1 MHHDEKQ
8 SIRRRR
14 RRPPLPGRSVL
25 KIGRG
30 VAVLV
35 AVGLAFGLAAIV
47 PAAADAPADAPKH
60 QGGKKTTFVAAVPGT
75 DAYIGVVVG
84 KESAAAYL
92 CDGATLDEWLTGAES
107 NGILALESESG
118 STLVASRSGSKL
130 RGTLV
135 LFDNQT
141 LTFDAVKAKGKAGV
155 FRAGD
160 TVDGVTLAETWVRL
174 ADGTTRGAGGVVEGI
189 VDFGQQVIDVVV
201 ETGQEIVDAVVEAG
215 DQIADAA
222 GIDLGIVPEEVNV
235 SAPVGPG
242 TPSPDPSPDD
252 AVPPQTPAACP
263 PGSNLFGD
271 VCVEIPPIEVPEQPV
286 EEAVTPT
293 PPPLDETIAGAPA
306 DEGDA
311 LGPTEV
317 ALPTEGAFDAEACAD
332 IERGLALVAD
342 ELEALDPDDLE
353 RLVFESVFSHLR
365 DRGAFGGCVDLPE
378 LPA

>member
-1 MHHDEKQ
+1 M
-8 SIRRRR
+8 
-14 RRPPLPGRSVL
+14 
-25 KIGRG
+25 KIWRC

-35 AVGLAFGLAAIV
+35 AAGLVLGIATIV
-47 PAAADAPADAPKH
+47 PAAAEAPGDAPKP
-60 QGGKKTTFVAAVPGT
+60 QGGKKTTFVAAVPDT

-141 LTFDAVKAKGKAGV
+141 LTFEAVKAKGKAGV
-155 FRAGD
+155 FQAGD

-174 ADGTTRGAGGVVEGI
+174 ADGTTRGAGGVIDGLA
-189 VDFGQQVIDVVV
+189 DFAGQVA
-201 ETGQEIVDAVVEAG
+201 DAVVETAQQVVEAVA
-215 DQIADAA
+215 DEINDIANAA
-222 GIDLGIVPEEVNV
+222 GVDLGVIPDDIPE
-235 SAPVGPG
+235 PIPPG
-242 TPSPDPSPDD
+242 TPSPAPDPSPDD
-252 AVPPQTPAACP
+252 AVPPQIPAACP
-263 PGSNLFGD
+263 PGLELIGD
-271 VCVEIPPIEVPEQPV
+271 VCVELPLIEVPAQPV
-286 EEAVTPT
+286 EEAETPT
-293 PPPLDETIAGAPA
+293 PPPLDETIAGAA
-306 DEGDA
+306 GEGDA

-342 ELEALDPDDLE
+342 ELEALEPNDLE